1 MGYRF
6 QFEVQDTR
14 FSDDLRENGVV
25 IDLSQ
30 MRAITVDPVARTA
43 HVQAGATGELIEAA
57 ENTGWRPLQN
67 RLQRWHDRTDPGGG
81 YGSLIG
87 VYGLAADNLLS
98 TGRHCRRAAYYRE
111 HRRAS
116 RPALGTTRRRR

>member
-1 MGYRF
+1 
-6 QFEVQDTR
+6 
-14 FSDDLRENGVV
+14 
-25 IDLSQ
+25 

-43 HVQAGATGELIEAA
+43 HVQAGATAGELIEAA
-57 ENTGWRPLQN
+57 EKIRVGDHYRN
-67 RLQRWHDRTDPGGG
+67 RLSVGMTGLTLGRLWFADR
-81 YGSLIG
+81 

-116 RPALGTTRRRR
+116 RPALGTTRRR